1 MTKGF
6 YPAIQRNAQQLYNW
20 REQTQ
25 EISGTELAQ
34 LFQELTGA
42 PSPAGRT
49 PIDIARMERIAA
61 ENTGA
66 RMGDWANAALVALQT
81 SWY

>member
-20 REQTQ
+20 REQTG
-25 EISGTELAQ
+25 EISGSDLAL
-34 LFQELTGA
+34 LFQELTGD

-49 PIDIARMERIAA
+49 PIDITRLETISA
-61 ENTGA
+61 EDTGT
-66 RMGDWANAALVALQT
+66 RMGDWADAALAALQT